1 VTASDEEEPM
11 TAALQLPGHPDFS
24 IPDRPEWTVDYLA
37 SLPKDLRYELIDG
50 RLILPSPTP
59 LHQDAGN
66 RVLLALEANCPPELM
81 VVTDLSLEINPRNEP
96 RPDVV
101 VISMENANRSPVPV
115 TDALLAVEI
124 ISPDSHF
131 RDMYAKARV
140 YAAAGI
146 RDYWVIDPFF
156 ADGMVLT
163 QYRMGAAGEY
173 EVVSNTSGVF
183 STDVPYPVTIDLP
196 ALTARWRA
204 VLERAKSTG

>member
-1 VTASDEEEPM
+1 VAASDEEEPM
-11 TAALQLPGHPDFS
+11 TTALQVPGYPDIS
-24 IPDRPEWTVDYLA
+24 IPDRQEWTVEYLA

-50 RLILPSPTP
+50 RLILPSPTA
-59 LHQDAGN
+59 LHQNLGI
-66 RVLLALEANCPPELM
+66 RVAVALEASCPPELM
-81 VVTDLSLEINPRNEP
+81 VATDLSLEINPRNEP

-101 VISMENANRSPVPV
+101 VLSMENANRSPVPV
-115 TDALLAVEI
+115 MDALLAVEI

-131 RDMYAKARV
+131 RDMYAKAQV

-163 QYRMGAAGEY
+163 QYRMAGAGEY
-173 EVVSNTSGVF
+173 EVVTNTNEIF
-183 STDVPYPVTIDLP
+183 STRLPYPVTIDLP

-204 VLERAKSTG
+204 ALERAKSTG